1 MAFAGKRLFMKK
13 IRNKNMIKALLL
25 MLILLTG
32 LLGSASAE
40 APVLGAAPGG
50 SELTGKSSA
59 EIVGM
64 MELGF
69 NIGNT
74 FDASGGNVQ
83 TRESQWGNVAVTQEF
98 VDAIYDAGFNTVRI
112 PITWYG
118 FIADDG
124 SYTINPDYLARIKE
138 VVDYCYNDGLFV
150 IINAHHEPWINRKDL
165 NTAYKEVAEELN
177 AVWAQVATYFAN
189 YDQHL
194 IFEGMNEPRMAGTDG
209 EWNGNADAYYAV
221 NYLNQVFVNAVR
233 STGLGH
239 NGERCLMIPGYAAS
253 SSSEIMRTVAIPT
266 YKGQAVEN
274 LIVSVHSYTPY
285 EFCLTDNRNNFIN
298 GLDTGS
304 IDSVFRD
311 IYTTFVQNGIPVVI
325 GETGATNSGDNT
337 EARVAWAEYT
347 AQKAASYGIPIILW
361 DNGAAGKSGGECHS
375 YIKRRT
381 NEVLFPEIFE
391 ALKRGWNS
399 VKRGAIRYAASVPR
413 TGGILGGRILFEN
426 PDGASSDAVK
436 LDVKGLSLPECG
448 TVAVVYQGESTP
460 FFNIN
465 DEGRGAGF
473 SAESTRSFEGYQVAT
488 FSLSRVPSF
497 YQDLLPN
504 AENITFSVAEEGASP
519 YTIYEVSIL
528 GMPASNPETT
538 YTYRVNGNAYAT
550 SKDTPVKNPTPEGFK
565 FLGWYTSPKYT
576 PGTEFNGTIH
586 EGARTVYAKLELASF
601 RPVAVSVTPAPL
613 PVISPRSDR
622 PMPTP
627 TPTPSPEVTP
637 TPTPAEA
644 VTEQPATPTAAAETT
659 DKNKDEKPMNPAL
672 LIIPLLMSFA
682 IIGYGVFL
690 VVRGIRGRK
699 QQ

>member
-1 MAFAGKRLFMKK
+1 MAFAGKRILMKHY
-13 IRNKNMIKALLL
+13 RTTIKALLL
-25 MLILLTG
+25 MLAMLTG

-40 APVLGAAPGG
+40 APLLGAAPGG
-50 SELTGKSSA
+50 NELTGKSST

-74 FDASGGNVQ
+74 FDASGGTVK
-83 TRESQWGNVAVTQEF
+83 TRESQWGNVAVTQAF
-98 VDAIYDAGFNTVRI
+98 VDAIYDAGFNTVRL
-112 PITWYG
+112 PITWSG
-118 FIADDG
+118 FIANDG
-124 SYTINPDYLARIKE
+124 QYTINPDYLARIKE

-165 NTAYKEVAEELN
+165 DTAYLEVAEELN

-194 IFEGMNEPRMAGTDG
+194 IFEGMNEPRMAGTAG

-233 STGLGH
+233 STNLGH
-239 NGERCLMIPGYAAS
+239 NDERCLMIPGYAAS
-253 SSSEIMRTVAIPT
+253 SSSEIMRSIAIPT
-266 YKGQAVEN
+266 YNGEAVTN

-285 EFCLTDNRNNFIN
+285 EFCLTDTRNNFIN

-311 IYTTFVQNGIPVVI
+311 IYTQFIQNNIPVVI

-337 EARVAWAEYT
+337 EARAAWAEYT

-381 NEVLFPEIFE
+381 NEVVFPEIFE
-391 ALKRGWNS
+391 ALKKGWNS
-399 VKRGAIRYAASVPR
+399 VKRGAIRYAASLPR
-413 TGGILGGRILFEN
+413 TGGILGGRVLFED
-426 PDGASSDAVK
+426 PDGSSDSIITV
-436 LDVKGLSLPECG
+436 DVSSLTFSKTG
-448 TVAVVYQGESTP
+448 QIAVVYKGEEAPVVQMNGTLDTGASLVAASDKP
-460 FFNIN
+460 AVS
-465 DEGRGAGF
+465 DREGSHIALF
-473 SAESTRSFEGYQVAT
+473 SVKDMNLLEKMDSLQVSFKAESLV
-488 FSLSRVPSF
+488 
-497 YQDLLPN
+497 
-504 AENITFSVAEEGASP
+504 
-519 YTIYEVSIL
+519 YEVSIL
-528 GMPASNPETT
+528 GLPAANPETT

-550 SKDTPVKNPTPEGFK
+550 SKDTYVKNLTLEGFK

-576 PGTEFNGTIH
+576 KGTEFTGTIH
-586 EGARTVYAKLELASF
+586 EGARSVYAKLALASY
-601 RPVAVSVTPAPL
+601 RPVTVSVTPAPL

-622 PMPTP
+622 PLPTP
-627 TPTPSPEVTP
+627 TAAPTPEFTPTPSPTEP
-637 TPTPAEA
+637 
-644 VTEQPATPTAAAETT
+644 VTEQPATLVPTEAAKSE
-659 DKNKDEKPMNPAL
+659 DEPMNPAL
-672 LIIPLLMSFA
+672 LIIPLLLAFA
-682 IIGYGVFL
+682 MIGYGVYL
-690 VVRGIRGRK
+690 VVRGIRSRK

>member
-1 MAFAGKRLFMKK
+1 MAFAGKRILMKHY
-13 IRNKNMIKALLL
+13 RNTIKALLL
-25 MLILLTG
+25 MLAMLTG

-40 APVLGAAPGG
+40 APLLGAAPGG
-50 SELTGKSSA
+50 NELTGKSST

-74 FDASGGNVQ
+74 FDASGGTVK
-83 TRESQWGNVAVTQEF
+83 TRESQWGNVAVTQAF

-112 PITWYG
+112 PITWSG
-118 FIADDG
+118 FISNDG
-124 SYTINPDYLARIKE
+124 QYTINPDYLARIKE

-165 NTAYKEVAEELN
+165 DTAYPEVAEELN

-194 IFEGMNEPRMAGTDG
+194 IFEGMNEPRMAGTTG
-209 EWNGNADAYYAV
+209 EWNGTAEAYYAV
-221 NYLNQVFVNAVR
+221 NYLNQVFVSAVR

-239 NGERCLMIPGYAAS
+239 NDERCLMIPGYAAS
-253 SSSEIMRTVAIPT
+253 SSSEIMRTVAMPT
-266 YKGQAVEN
+266 YKGQVVEN

-311 IYTTFVQNGIPVVI
+311 IYTTFIQNGIPVVI

-361 DNGAAGKSGGECHS
+361 DNGAAGKAGGECHS

-399 VKRGAIRYAASVPR
+399 VKRGAIRYAASLPR
-413 TGGILGGRILFEN
+413 TGGILGGRVLFES
-426 PDGASSDAVK
+426 PDGCKDDTLTVDTSSIDFTARDCGISIVYKGENAPVLQLEYGDIPGEKISTWEFSPADSMDFDGYKVIQIQNSSPIKSLTFPDASRYS
-436 LDVKGLSLPECG
+436 
-448 TVAVVYQGESTP
+448 
-460 FFNIN
+460 
-465 DEGRGAGF
+465 
-473 SAESTRSFEGYQVAT
+473 
-488 FSLSRVPSF
+488 
-497 YQDLLPN
+497 
-504 AENITFSVAEEGASP
+504 
-519 YTIYEVSIL
+519 IYEISIFGL
-528 GMPASNPETT
+528 PASNPAAT
-538 YTYRVNGNAYAT
+538 YTYRVNGIVYAT
-550 SKDTPVKNPTPEGFK
+550 SKSPRDNPTKLEGFL
-565 FLGWYTSPKYT
+565 FLGWYTSPKYA

-586 EGARTVYAKLELASF
+586 EGARTVYAKFEFTAF
-601 RPVAVSVTPAPL
+601 RPVTVSVTPAPL

-627 TPTPSPEVTP
+627 TAAPTPEFTPTPSPTEP
-637 TPTPAEA
+637 
-644 VTEQPATPTAAAETT
+644 VTEQPVTPVPTEAAESE
-659 DKNKDEKPMNPAL
+659 DEPMNPAL
-672 LIIPLLMSFA
+672 LIIPLLLAFA
-682 IIGYGVFL
+682 MIGYGVYL
-690 VVRGIRGRK
+690 VVRGIRSRK